1 MDTGPIAT
9 LAARAAAGHR
19 DPAVIDRDGT
29 SCWGEFA
36 ARISTFA
43 GGLRALGVA
52 RGDRVGLLLGNSAD
66 FAVAAY
72 GCLVSGAAFVPL
84 PVADPPARVRRM
96 VADSR
101 PALVVA
107 RRDLLDGITEVSSG
121 ACEAAHVEATGGSL
135 PLRSPDPK
143 QPAYIVYT
151 SGSTAAPKG
160 VVIRYESLVNLTAAT
175 VEVFSLDSTTR
186 ALCVSPFH
194 FDGAFGSLFSVP
206 AAGGTIVIL
215 GNAAPLPADLVR
227 AVLEH
232 RITHTSFSPSL
243 LRLLVGSH
251 HLDKLGESSLRTVG
265 IGGEDC
271 TLEDVRAI
279 KEAVPG
285 LRLFNR
291 YGPTE
296 TTVVV
301 SSFEVTDE
309 ALKSSA
315 KLPIGRPHRGVSFH
329 LVGPKASELTGSG
342 VVGELHVGGIQVME
356 GYWGAPG
363 QTAAALR
370 TDVVPGATVYRTGDL
385 AERNEAGDY
394 VFRGRADEVLK
405 RSGNRVGAAE
415 VEMALRGLPSVREA
429 ACAVVEVGCRQR
441 LLGFV
446 VAEGKVPVAQL
457 RGELLEV
464 VPPYMCPDRFHL
476 VDVIPLTSAGKADL
490 NALCNANIG
499 SEDG

>member
-9 LAARAAAGHR
+9 LAARAAAGSR
-19 DPAVIDRDGT
+19 APAVSDCDGT
-29 SCWGEFA
+29 LGWDEFA
-36 ARISTFA
+36 ARISAFA

-52 RGDRVGLLLGNSAD
+52 DGDRVGLLLGNSTD

-84 PVADPPARVRRM
+84 PVADPPPRLRRM

-101 PALVVA
+101 PVLVVA
-107 RRDLLDGITEVSSG
+107 RRDLLDGVAEVSFA
-121 ACEAAHVEATGGSL
+121 ACGVADVEATGGSL

-143 QPAYIVYT
+143 QLAYIVYT

-160 VVIRYESLVNLTAAT
+160 VAIRYESLVNLTDAT
-175 VEVFSLDSTTR
+175 VDVFGLDSTTR

-194 FDGAFGSLFSVP
+194 FDGAFGTLFSVP
-206 AAGGTIVIL
+206 AAGGMIVIL
-215 GNAAPLPADLVR
+215 GNAVPLPADLVR

-243 LRLLVGSH
+243 LRVLVASR
-251 HLDKLGESSLRTVG
+251 HLGKLGTSSLRTVG

-271 TLEDVRAI
+271 ASEDVRAL
-279 KEAVPG
+279 KEAVPA

-301 SSFEVTDE
+301 SSFEVTE
-309 ALKSSA
+309 RTLESGT

-329 LVGPKASELTGSG
+329 LVGSEAAELTGSG

-363 QTAAALR
+363 QSAAALR
-370 TDVVPGATVYRTGDL
+370 TDIVPGATVYRTGDL
-385 AERNEAGDY
+385 AERDEAGRY
-394 VFRGRADEVLK
+394 VFRGRVDEVLK
-405 RSGNRVGAAE
+405 RGGNRVGAPE
-415 VEMALRGLPSVREA
+415 VEVALRGLPSVREA
-429 ACAVVEVGCRQR
+429 ACAVVEVDGRRR
-441 LLGFV
+441 LVGFV
-446 VAEGKVPVAQL
+446 AAKVSVAQL
-457 RGELLEV
+457 RGELLAV
-464 VPPYMCPDRFHL
+464 VPPYMCPDRFYF
-476 VDVIPLTSAGKADL
+476 VDGLPLTPAGKVDL
-490 NALCNANIG
+490 NALRDANVG
-499 SEDG
+499 GEDG

>member
-1 MDTGPIAT
+1 METGLIASV
-9 LAARAAAGHR
+9 AARAAAGDR
-19 DPAVIDRDGT
+19 APAVIDRDGT
-29 SCWGEFA
+29 VQWGELA
-36 ARISTFA
+36 ARISAFA

-52 RGDRVGLLLGNSAD
+52 RGDRVGPLLGNSAD

-72 GCLVSGAAFVPL
+72 GCLAAGAVFVPL
-84 PVADPPARVRRM
+84 PVADPPARVQGM
-96 VADSR
+96 IADSR

-107 RRDLLDGITEVSSG
+107 RRDLSDGITEIASD
-121 ACEAAHVEATGGSL
+121 ACDVAQVEAAGGSL
-135 PLRSPDPK
+135 PLRPPDPK
-143 QPAYIVYT
+143 QLAYIVYT
-151 SGSTAAPKG
+151 SGSSGTPKG
-160 VVIRYESLVNLTAAT
+160 AAIRCESLANLAAAT
-175 VEVFSLDSTTR
+175 AEVFGLDSTTR

-206 AAGGTIVIL
+206 AVGGTIVIL
-215 GNAAPLPADLVR
+215 GKAAPLPADLVR

-251 HLDKLGESSLRTVG
+251 HLGKLASSSLRTVG

-271 TLEDVRAI
+271 RPEDVRSL

-301 SSFEVTDE
+301 SSFEVTDA
-309 ALKSSA
+309 ALESRA
-315 KLPIGRPHRGVSFH
+315 KLPIGRPHRGVTFH
-329 LVGPKASELTGSG
+329 LVEPDGSEVTGAG

-356 GYWGAPG
+356 GYWGAPE
-363 QTAAALR
+363 QTAAALPA
-370 TDVVPGATVYRTGDL
+370 DLVPGAAVYRTGDF
-385 AERNEAGDY
+385 AERDQAGDY
-394 VFRGRADEVLK
+394 VFKGRVDEVLK

-415 VEMALRGLPSVREA
+415 VEMALRGLPSVRDA
-429 ACAVVEVGCRQR
+429 ACAVVEGDCGKR

-446 VAEGKVPVAQL
+446 VTEGEVPVAQL
-457 RGELLEV
+457 RGELSEV
-464 VPPYMCPDRFHL
+464 VPPYMCPDQFHF
-476 VDVIPLTSAGKADL
+476 VDAIPLTSAGKSDL
-490 NALCNANIG
+490 NALRAMPPRRRY
-499 SEDG
+499 